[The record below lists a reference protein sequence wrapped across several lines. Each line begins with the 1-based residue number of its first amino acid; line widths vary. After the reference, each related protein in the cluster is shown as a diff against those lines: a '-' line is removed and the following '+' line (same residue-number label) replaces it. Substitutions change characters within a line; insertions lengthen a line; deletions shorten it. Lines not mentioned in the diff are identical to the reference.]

1 MTQAKFTEGQAVW
14 IKGGGK
20 YDTELVKRTVSSVG
34 RKYVTVGRRK
44 YDVHTRREVKDVG
57 EEGYLYLSK
66 QEYEDELELEENKS
80 QITSCFSRYSKK
92 EITLEQ
98 TREILLIL
106 KGAEEK

>member
-1 MTQAKFTEGQAVW
+1 MTQAKFTEGQEIW

-20 YDTELVKRTVSSVG
+20 YDTELVKATVSKVG

-44 YDVHTRREVKDVG
+44 YDIHTHQEIKDVG

-66 QEYEDELELEENKS
+66 QEYEDKLELAKNKNEIIS
-80 QITSCFSRYSKK
+80 SFSKWSKK